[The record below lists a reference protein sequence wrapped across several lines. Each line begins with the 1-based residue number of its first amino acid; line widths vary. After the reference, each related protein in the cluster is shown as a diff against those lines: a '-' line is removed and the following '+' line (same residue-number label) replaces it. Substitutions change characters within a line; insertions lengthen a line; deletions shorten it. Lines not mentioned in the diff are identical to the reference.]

1 MYQIANL
8 LFYTCICSFSNMYKH
23 YLIKSLFLF
32 NALPFHLKHIPL
44 NSLLCLQTFSFM
56 YRPRQS
62 YFSHSYAFFV
72 PFMVYIYIYPQIYYF
87 FHCFILLY
95 VCYFLS
101 HSHTYICII
110 YSQTLFFFCLKA
122 HSLCFCPCVY
132 MHVCVHM
139 CL

>member
-1 MYQIANL
+1 MYQTADL
-8 LFYTCICSFSNMYKH
+8 LFYSCICSFSNMYKH

-44 NSLLCLQTFSFM
+44 NSFLCLQTFSFM

-62 YFSHSYAFFV
+62 YLSHAFFV
-72 PFMVYIYIYPQIYYF
+72 PFMVYIYTSTNILF

-101 HSHTYICII
+101 HSHTYIRII
-110 YSQTLFFFCLKA
+110 YSQTLFFFCLKT

-132 MHVCVHM
+132 MCVWGGVHM